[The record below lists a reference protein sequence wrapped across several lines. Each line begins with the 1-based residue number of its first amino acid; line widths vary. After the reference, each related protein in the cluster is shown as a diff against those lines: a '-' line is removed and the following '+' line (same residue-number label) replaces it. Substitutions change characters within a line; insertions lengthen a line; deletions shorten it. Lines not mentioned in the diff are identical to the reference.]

1 MPRKPKL
8 DTSIKEIMIVEDPA
22 AIKLLFTPKYAEIIK
37 LVETEELSV
46 SDVAR
51 KLDVNPGSA
60 HYHMKEL
67 EKHGLVK
74 LVREEI
80 SGGVVRK
87 YYRKSAVN
95 FTINASNPKSA
106 PAAAEAGF
114 GEEFM
119 ERLIKSMSYFGDDVP
134 TSKMEVAKR
143 DLMTADARA
152 KAILAEVQQAGL
164 EKVESDR
171 MLVAN
176 AYQIAVLLKLMGD
189 EQFLQAVR
197 TFTTSFSRRKGS
209 KAGDKK

>member
-8 DTSIKEIMIVEDPA
+8 DTSIKEIMVVEDPA

-37 LVETEELSV
+37 LVSAEELSV

-51 KLDVNPGSA
+51 KLNVNSGSV

-80 SGGVVRK
+80 TGGVVKK
-87 YYRKSAVN
+87 YYRTAAVN
-95 FTINASNPKSA
+95 LTINASNPKSA

-119 ERLIKSMSYFGDDVP
+119 ERLIRSMSYFGYDVP
-134 TSKMEVAKR
+134 ADKMDLAKR
-143 DLMTADARA
+143 DLLTADMRA

-164 EKVESDR
+164 EKDESDR

-176 AYQIAVLLKLMGD
+176 AYQIAVLLRLMGD
-189 EQFLQAVR
+189 EEFLRAVR
-197 TFTTSFSRRKGS
+197 TFTTSFSRKKEN